1 MPPSTSGGAAG
12 GLLPLADR
20 TAVIVATY
28 NWPEALELVVWGL
41 AVQTRRPA
49 RVIIADDGSGP
60 TTRECIERL
69 ARETGLDLVHVW
81 HEDRG
86 FRKSEILNRAVV
98 AATEDYLIF
107 TDGDVIPRDDFVATH
122 LEYARPDRFL
132 VGMTVRL
139 PADVSARI
147 TPAVVQAGQAT
158 DLRWL
163 RAQGFRAGRYA
174 LRFSRRRWWNTL
186 LDALTPTPPRWRGGN
201 ASTWREHIIAVNGFD
216 MEMGYGGQDA
226 ELGDRLEN
234 IGVRPVRLR
243 FRTPTVHL
251 HHERPWRDPAMVR
264 SNREHRH
271 RVREGA
277 THRARAGIAELQG
290 QA

>member
-1 MPPSTSGGAAG
+1 MSALQTGGAPPPAR
-12 GLLPLADR
+12 PEN

-28 NWPEALELVVWGL
+28 NWPQALELVVWGY
-41 AVQTRRPA
+41 AVQTVRPG

-60 TTRECIERL
+60 ETLACIERL
-69 ARETGLDLVHVW
+69 RAETGLDLVHVW

-86 FRKSEILNRAVV
+86 FRKSEILNRAVL
-98 AATEDYLIF
+98 AAHEDYLIF

-122 LEYARPDRFL
+122 LAYARADRFL

-147 TPAVVQAGQAT
+147 TPDIVRAGLAT
-158 DLRWL
+158 DLAWL
-163 RAQGFRAGRYA
+163 RSQGFRPGRYA
-174 LRFSRRRWWNTL
+174 LRFSRRRWWNTV
-186 LDALTPTPPRWRGGN
+186 LDAVTTTPARWRGGN
-201 ASTWREHIIAVNGFD
+201 ASTWREHIVAVNGFD

-234 IGVRPVRLR
+234 IGVRPMRLR

-251 HHERPWRDPAMVR
+251 YHDRPWRDPAMVR
-264 SNREHRH
+264 ANRDHRH
-271 RVREGA
+271 KVRAG
-277 THRARAGIAELQG
+277 TTRRARAGIAELQEKS
-290 QA
+290 